1 MLPPRKKSWKSETL
15 WDVTSSILGHN
26 WRSFLSWTYLFY
38 VFYRNSQKSSRC
50 KMVCHPAG
58 FRRLAAPNV
67 DHVPLLSFLYV
78 TGKAFTVM
86 AILFTLDK
94 ILNDKVKGE
103 RRVNRSIPFKESSQP
118 HLFDSGS
125 TEFANLTPFCV
136 SLTPSCLVLIVIG
149 TDYRSRFLHQNNS
162 LNWNSY
168 VALTCHRSVSLFLF
182 LFRPTV

>member
-26 WRSFLSWTYLFY
+26 WRSFFSWTYLFY

-118 HLFDSGS
+118 HSLRLWIYRICELS
-125 TEFANLTPFCV
+125 TILRVLN
-136 SLTPSCLVLIVIG
+136 SSCLVLIVIG

>member
-1 MLPPRKKSWKSETL
+1 
-15 WDVTSSILGHN
+15 
-26 WRSFLSWTYLFY
+26 
-38 VFYRNSQKSSRC
+38 
-50 KMVCHPAG
+50 MVCHPAG

-125 TEFANLTPFCV
+125 TEFANLAPFCV

-149 TDYRSRFLHQNNS
+149 TDYRSRFFHQNNS
-162 LNWNSY
+162 LN
-168 VALTCHRSVSLFLF
+168 
-182 LFRPTV
+182 

>member
-1 MLPPRKKSWKSETL
+1 
-15 WDVTSSILGHN
+15 
-26 WRSFLSWTYLFY
+26 
-38 VFYRNSQKSSRC
+38 
-50 KMVCHPAG
+50 MVCHPAG

-118 HLFDSGS
+118 HSLRLWIYRICELSTILRVLDS
-125 TEFANLTPFCV
+125 
-136 SLTPSCLVLIVIG
+136 SCLVLIVIG

-162 LNWNSY
+162 LN
-168 VALTCHRSVSLFLF
+168 
-182 LFRPTV
+182 

>member
-1 MLPPRKKSWKSETL
+1 MGVCSPPRKKSWKSETL
-15 WDVTSSILGHN
+15 WDVISSILGHN
-26 WRSFLSWTYLFY
+26 WRSFFSWTYLFY
-38 VFYRNSQKSSRC
+38 VFYRNSQRSSQC

-118 HLFDSGS
+118 HSLRLWIYRICELSTILRVLDSLLS
-125 TEFANLTPFCV
+125 RVNCYWNRL
-136 SLTPSCLVLIVIG
+136 SL
-149 TDYRSRFLHQNNS
+149 
-162 LNWNSY
+162 
-168 VALTCHRSVSLFLF
+168 SVSSSK
-182 LFRPTV
+182 

>member
-1 MLPPRKKSWKSETL
+1 MKYAWAAIIAFCKATHLRGGECGSMLPPRKKSWKSETL

-26 WRSFLSWTYLFY
+26 WRSFFSWTYLFY

-118 HLFDSGS
+118 HSLRLWIYRICELSTILCVLDSLLS
-125 TEFANLTPFCV
+125 RVNCYWNRL
-136 SLTPSCLVLIVIG
+136 SL
-149 TDYRSRFLHQNNS
+149 
-162 LNWNSY
+162 
-168 VALTCHRSVSLFLF
+168 SVSSSK
-182 LFRPTV
+182 